1 MKLVVDS
8 HDVYAYTG
16 AKEFQATRDPLIFV
30 HGGGLDHTVW
40 LLQSRYFAHH
50 DRDVMAVDLP
60 AHGKSGGEALTSIAD
75 MADWVVRL
83 MDAARVETATLIGH
97 SLGALVVHEAAARHP
112 GRVRCIVTLGIS
124 VPMPVTDALLA
135 AAKAD
140 KHDAFDMVN
149 NWGHGSRA
157 HLGGNQVPG
166 MWMIGS
172 GVRLLERSAPGVF
185 YADLNACN
193 EYRDGLASSARITCP
208 VHVILGRDDR
218 MSPVKAARPLLE
230 SLADRRVTILEN
242 CGHMLMAEKPG
253 EVLDLLI
260 AALNDPSASADR
272 AVSVA
277 TRD

>member
-1 MKLVVDS
+1 MNLVVD
-8 HDVYAYTG
+8 DNEVYAYTG
-16 AKEFQATRDPLIFV
+16 AREFDAAHKPLIFV

-50 DRDVMAVDLP
+50 GRGVMAVDLP
-60 AHGKSGGEALTSIAD
+60 AHGKSGGEALTSIAG

-83 MDAARVETATLIGH
+83 MDAAEVETATLIGH
-97 SLGALVVHEAAARHP
+97 SMGALVVHEAAARHP
-112 GRVRCIVTLGIS
+112 GRVHCLVTIGIS
-124 VPMPVTDALLA
+124 VPMPVTDTLLS

-149 NWGHGSRA
+149 VWGHGSRA
-157 HLGGNQVPG
+157 HLGGNQAPG

-172 GVRLLERSAPGVF
+172 GVRLLERSAPGIL

-193 EYRDGLASSARITCP
+193 EYRDGLESSTLITCP

-218 MSPVKAARPLLE
+218 MTPVKAAQPWLE
-230 SLADRRVTILEN
+230 TLTDARVTILEN

-260 AALNDPSASADR
+260 AMQCGST
-272 AVSVA
+272 VA
-277 TRD
+277 AITVR

>member
-1 MKLVVDS
+1 MNLVVDG

-16 AKEFQATRDPLIFV
+16 AKEFQAGRDPLVFV

-50 DRDVMAVDLP
+50 DRGVMAVDLP
-60 AHGKSGGEALTSIAD
+60 AHGKSGGVALTSIAD

-83 MDAARVETATLIGH
+83 MDAAHVETASLIGH
-97 SLGALVVHEAAARHP
+97 SMGALVVHEAAARHP
-112 GRVRCIVTLGIS
+112 GRVQCIVTIGIS

-193 EYRDGLASSARITCP
+193 EYRDGLASSALIACP

-230 SLADRRVTILEN
+230 SLADGRVTILEN

-272 AVSVA
+272 AVNVA

>member
-1 MKLVVDS
+1 MKLAVDG
-8 HDVYAYTG
+8 HEAYAYTG
-16 AKEFQATRDPLIFV
+16 ARAFDAARDPLIFI

-50 DRDVMAVDLP
+50 GRGVMAVDLP
-60 AHGKSGGEALTSIAD
+60 AHGKSGGQALTSIAD

-83 MDAARVETATLIGH
+83 MDAAGVETATLVGH
-97 SLGALVVHEAAARHP
+97 SMGALVVNEAAARHP
-112 GRVRCIVTLGIS
+112 GRILRLVTIGIS

-135 AAKAD
+135 AARAD
-140 KHDAFDMVN
+140 AHTAFDMVN
-149 NWGHGSRA
+149 VWGHGSRA

-172 GVRLLERSAPGVF
+172 GLRLLERSAPGVL

-193 EYRDGLASSARITCP
+193 EYRHGLESSARIACP
-208 VHVILGRDDR
+208 VHVILARDDR
-218 MSPVKAARPLLE
+218 MTPVKAARPWLE
-230 SLADRRVTILEN
+230 TLTDARLTILED

-260 AALNDPSASADR
+260 A
-272 AVSVA
+272 VSNQC
-277 TRD
+277 RESGR